1 MKSETIFTVVVAV
14 LCGVAGFFLAPGR
27 ELALLDIVLVKAVS
41 VSVFL
46 CFTVALL
53 FSLRGSQYDPLRE
66 IFDEDKGGAAIF
78 TGLLLV
84 ALALVVAK

>member
-1 MKSETIFTVVVAV
+1 MKSETILTVVVAL

-46 CFTVALL
+46 AFTVSVL
-53 FSLRGSQYDPLRE
+53 FALRGTQYDVLKE

-84 ALALVVAK
+84 ALALVVAR